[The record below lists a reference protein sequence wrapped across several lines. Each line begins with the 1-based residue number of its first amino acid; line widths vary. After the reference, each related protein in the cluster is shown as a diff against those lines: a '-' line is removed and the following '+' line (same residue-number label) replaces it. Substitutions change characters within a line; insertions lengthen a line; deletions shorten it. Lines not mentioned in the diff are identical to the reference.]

1 MESSINRVSSLLDF
15 ERVSFSPPIT
25 TSSGAIMVPFMYND
39 IPIYLQTP
47 IVLCPVG
54 FRLFDTT
61 GTTKLMINPTPEMC
75 TFIRSIDDFV
85 IDSILAHG
93 GDWFSKPQTN
103 RDITKAL
110 FYESLKTTKNY
121 PTSMSVRMRFNKDT
135 GLPAFTLFDTDRQE
149 IVFFDTDGLNKLID
163 VIKPKCSVRLIMSNA
178 SIWYVGGRFG
188 YGWDCVQ
195 IQLCNS
201 GAITNTKTCLFT
213 EDTDY

>member
-1 MESSINRVSSLLDF
+1 MESCINRVSSLLDF
-15 ERVSFSPPIT
+15 DRVQFSSPIT
-25 TSSGAIMVPFMYND
+25 TSSGAIMVSFMCND

-47 IVLCPVG
+47 IVTCPVG
-54 FRLFDTT
+54 FCLFDMS
-61 GTTKLMINPTPEMC
+61 GMSKLMINPTAETC
-75 TFIRSIDDFV
+75 TFIRSVDDFV

-93 GDWFSKPQTN
+93 GEWFSKPQTN

-135 GLPAFTLFDTDRQE
+135 GLPAFTMFDSNREE
-149 IVFFDTDGLNKLID
+149 IVFSDSDGPNKLID
-163 VIKPKCSVRLIMSNA
+163 VIKPKSAIRLIVSNA
-178 SIWYVGGRFG
+178 SIWHVGGCFG

-195 IQLCNS
+195 IQMCTS
-201 GAITNTKTCLFT
+201 DKITNMKTCLIT